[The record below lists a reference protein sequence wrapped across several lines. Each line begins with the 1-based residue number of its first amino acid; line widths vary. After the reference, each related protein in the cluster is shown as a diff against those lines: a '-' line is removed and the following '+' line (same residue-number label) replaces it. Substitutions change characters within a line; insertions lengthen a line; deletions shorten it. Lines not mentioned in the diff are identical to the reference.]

1 MARVSNDII
10 STCGIISTLPVVM
23 LGKCK
28 YANKKNTI
36 NNNHNALTSTTRF
49 FKKATTMLGKR
60 VITWFCSSV
69 LLSVSFFNV
78 QAAEVTQD
86 QIKGLDE
93 QVQDI
98 KQDVLKLTSELT
110 LLEEKLLFPS
120 NTQVSFFVAVKNNP
134 GFVLDSMQIKLD
146 NKVVAQH
153 LYTYKE
159 VEALREGGVQRIYTG
174 NVKTGDHTLVASFI
188 GRTKSGTEYQRSE
201 NYTVTK
207 AVGPKFVEIQIG
219 GDSASDQNITFKDW

>member
-1 MARVSNDII
+1 
-10 STCGIISTLPVVM
+10 
-23 LGKCK
+23 
-28 YANKKNTI
+28 
-36 NNNHNALTSTTRF
+36 
-49 FKKATTMLGKR
+49 MLGKR
-60 VITWFCSSV
+60 VVTWVCSSL
-69 LLSVSFFNV
+69 LLSASFFNV

-120 NTQVSFFVAVKNNP
+120 NTQVSLFVSVKGNP
-134 GFVLDSMQIKLD
+134 GFILDSMQIKVD

-174 NVKTGDHTLVASFI
+174 NIKTGDHALVASFI

-201 NYTVTK
+201 NFTVTK

-219 GDSASDQNITFKDW
+219 GDSAADQNITFKDW